1 MLETEVVPTHH
12 IIPNI
17 KDWPYKIMSVPFRK
31 ISLILIFLASIC
43 SGLRCFTDVK
53 AQKSKAVECG
63 FSSGC
68 VKIFISR
75 ANQPIQVIRRD
86 CFVLA
91 VPDRCYQ
98 ATNGLSYC
106 WCSKKDLCNLAN
118 STYHHQQL
126 TFCGL
131 LTFIVICI
139 WHMQ

>member
-1 MLETEVVPTHH
+1 MG
-12 IIPNI
+12 I
-17 KDWPYKIMSVPFRK
+17 PFRK
-31 ISLILIFLASIC
+31 IILILILILHSIC
-43 SGLRCFTDVK
+43 SSLRCFTDVK
-53 AQKSKAVECG
+53 AQKSKAIECG

-68 VKIFISR
+68 VKIFISK
-75 ANQPIQVIRRD
+75 ANHNQVIRRD

-91 VPDRCYQ
+91 VPDRCYE
-98 ATNGLSYC
+98 AKNGLSYC

-118 STYHHQQL
+118 STYQDHQL

>member
-1 MLETEVVPTHH
+1 
-12 IIPNI
+12 
-17 KDWPYKIMSVPFRK
+17 MSVSFRK

-106 WCSKKDLCNLAN
+106 WCSKKDLCNIAN
-118 STYHHQQL
+118 STYHHQNQQL

-131 LTFIVICI
+131 LTFIVICV